1 MAGDLPPAGRP
12 RASLSRVAA
21 RLTPPF
27 AYLAVLGGVQVAL
40 MWTLRAHIGIWVA
53 AVSTAGVLALLGAL
67 VLVEGRWGLKLG
79 AAGAPSALPAIG
91 PTLYAVVERPRIGLT
106 MEHDGLLQIES
117 AVDRLLS
124 GQPIYGVDWSSTPMA
139 RIAWDVTPG
148 PNPALHH
155 LAYFPLT
162 VLVGVPLRFVT
173 RALGLPFDYRV
184 VLIGFVV
191 VGLLAIIALPI
202 AADRRVMVITALFVS
217 PLITLYLWSRRT
229 DIEFLA
235 VMLVSLALLS
245 RGHPIAAALALGI
258 AVALK
263 PFAVLA
269 VPFLLLVL
277 VIRWRARPS
286 REEVGFSLAALALAP
301 IVTILPFV
309 IAAPTAFWTDV
320 VLYTSGGVAD
330 AYPIVG
336 YGFGEFLYRV
346 HLVAHRTD
354 SVPFGVFQL
363 LALLPVVWLTG
374 RAFLHRPSLGRWMA
388 GYALSLLAFTFFAR
402 FFNDNY
408 VAVVVTLLLCIRPL
422 GDRRLEQA
430 PAARSVRL
438 AA

>member
-21 RLTPPF
+21 RLTTPF

-40 MWTLRAHIGIWVA
+40 MWTLRAHVGIWVA

-67 VLVEGRWGLKLG
+67 LLVDGRWGLKLG
-79 AAGAPSALPAIG
+79 AAGALGALTAIG
-91 PTLYAVVERPRIGLT
+91 PTLYALVERPRVGLT

-124 GQPIYGVDWSSTPMA
+124 GQSIYGVDWSNTPMA
-139 RIAWDVTPG
+139 RIVWDVTPG

-184 VLIGFVV
+184 VLIGFAV
-191 VGLLAIIALPI
+191 VGLLAILALPI

-217 PLITLYLWSRRT
+217 PLITLYLWSGRT

-245 RGHPIAAALALGI
+245 RGHPITAALALGI

-277 VIRWRARPS
+277 IIRWRARSS
-286 REEVGFSLAALALAP
+286 RKEVALSLAALALAP
-301 IVTILPFV
+301 VVTILPFLL
-309 IAAPTAFWTDV
+309 ANPTAFWTDV
-320 VLYTSGGVAD
+320 VLYTSGGARD

-336 YGFGEFLYRV
+336 YGFGEFLYQV

-354 SVPFGVFQL
+354 SAPFGIVQL
-363 LALLPVVWLTG
+363 LALIPVVWLTG
-374 RAFLHRPSLGRWMA
+374 RAFLQRPSLGRWMA

-408 VAVVVTLLLCIRPL
+408 VAVVITLLLCIRPL